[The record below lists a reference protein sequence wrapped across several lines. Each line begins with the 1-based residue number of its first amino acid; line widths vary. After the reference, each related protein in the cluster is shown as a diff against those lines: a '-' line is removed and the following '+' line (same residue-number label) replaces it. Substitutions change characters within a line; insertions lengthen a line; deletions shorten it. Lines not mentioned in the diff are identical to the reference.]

1 MVHFIGSQDGTHDA
15 LSVKSSSLLTT
26 TNDRHEFL
34 RAKGESEDE
43 AGTLVYY
50 DSVSDQKRIGPHL
63 HEAVTFWS
71 DEIAQ
76 TQQMESL
83 APQHMPANIPVEL
96 PGTHREN
103 EEHLQAC
110 QASSEIVVQLL
121 STLQSPDTDVMVQQ
135 EGKLTS
141 IRCFRGG
148 AFDGLPSTVG
158 SLAPMGR
165 CLPLVPTNKPKHA
178 VERYEAKNRSV
189 VQSIPKATNKRVSAP
204 GPARSKTDDVSGV
217 V

>member
-1 MVHFIGSQDGTHDA
+1 M
-15 LSVKSSSLLTT
+15 LTT
-26 TNDRHEFL
+26 TKNRHEFL
-34 RAKGESEDE
+34 RAEGESEE
-43 AGTLVYY
+43 KAGTFEHCESGSGQKQIGQPVY
-50 DSVSDQKRIGPHL
+50 
-63 HEAVTFWS
+63 EAVTSWS
-71 DEIAQ
+71 DEVAP
-76 TQQMESL
+76 TQKMESL
-83 APQHMPANIPVEL
+83 IPRHIASNTPVKL
-96 PGTHREN
+96 PWTYGEN
-103 EEHLQAC
+103 EGQHLQSC
-110 QASSEIVVQLL
+110 QSSSEIVVQLL